1 MPGFVAQN
9 GAQALHFDLGDALGR
24 FGAATGRVDERY
36 GEIFGRPPESLSAA
50 GVEFGDRDGEGQS
63 DVAFDGAD
71 LEPAAGSPVG
81 AALDGVNFESADGRV
96 SGFVVSAPGQRV
108 PGADASRLLHL
119 GQKDVVAELRL
130 GPVDEGGSVA
140 CLDPNVAGAADDLW
154 RDLVLVESSAAGA
167 GEAEQTNPLATSGRH
182 DALHSALDPVVSAPL
197 EQKAVEEHR
206 GRLATAH
213 LFRYVRDDI

>member
-1 MPGFVAQN
+1 MSAWRRRFLTPKSAWRRWHLVHVDVEFVAGSRRAALDVAEPPVAIQFLDGLAHLVRQDTMPGFVAQN
-9 GAQALHFDLGDALGR
+9 GAQALHFDLDDALGR

-36 GEIFGRPPESLSAA
+36 DGIFGRPPESLSAA

-108 PGADASRLLHL
+108 PGAD
-119 GQKDVVAELRL
+119 G
-130 GPVDEGGSVA
+130 
-140 CLDPNVAGAADDLW
+140 
-154 RDLVLVESSAAGA
+154 
-167 GEAEQTNPLATSGRH
+167 
-182 DALHSALDPVVSAPL
+182 
-197 EQKAVEEHR
+197 HR
-206 GRLATAH
+206 E
-213 LFRYVRDDI
+213 D